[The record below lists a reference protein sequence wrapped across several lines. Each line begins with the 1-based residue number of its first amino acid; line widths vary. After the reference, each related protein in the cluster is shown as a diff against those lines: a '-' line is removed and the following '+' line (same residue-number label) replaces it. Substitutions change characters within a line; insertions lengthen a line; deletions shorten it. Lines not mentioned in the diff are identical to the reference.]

1 MNIDELSIEEL
12 NNLFDEKEIDL
23 ENIKNAIDRLLKAKN
38 DINDIKSCN
47 DIYEMIENAIAAL
60 GEEQDSIENEL
71 EEINDQ
77 IDYLEQYDPDE
88 NKYLEKEYWASQF

>member
-38 DINDIKSCN
+38 DINDIKSCD
-47 DIYEMIENAIAAL
+47 DIYDTIKDVIAAL
-60 GEEQDSIENEL
+60 GEEKESLENEL

-88 NKYLEKEYWASQF
+88 NKYLEKEYWATQF

>member
-12 NNLFDEKEIDL
+12 EDLFNDKETDI
-23 ENIKNAIDRLLKAKN
+23 ENINNAIDRLLKAKN
-38 DINDIKSCN
+38 DITDIKSCN

-60 GEEQDSIENEL
+60 DEEQESIENEL

-77 IDYLEQYDPDE
+77 IDYLENYDPEE
-88 NKYLEKEYWASQF
+88 NEFLEKEYWASQF